1 MGKGKCQ
8 LLEISMIAIIC
19 GWSDSQLPH
28 STHTHTHTHIFPWL
42 QLFVA
47 EVILNYLS
55 PHTHTHISM
64 IAIIC
69 GWSDSQLPLSPH
81 THTHTHTYTL
91 LIFRVSLPFPTSKTR
106 DIHVC
111 CGLIDGIASD
121 RMGLSSHPP
130 TTSQNLWLTWRTTHH
145 ST

>member
-28 STHTHTHTHIFPWL
+28 STHTHTHT
-42 QLFVA
+42 
-47 EVILNYLS
+47 Y
-55 PHTHTHISM
+55 ISM

-69 GWSDSQLPLSPH
+69 GWSDSQLPLSTHTHTYFHDCNYLWLKWFSITSIPTH